1 MKISSSS
8 AWPKSGISDFLSGA
22 TMPIRIAV
30 QDDDYPLI
38 CSVWY
43 HFDHDRDV
51 IICVSHQ
58 SSYLVKLLKKAGRCA
73 FEIAP
78 NEPPYLGVRGKAEV
92 AVLNT
97 DSRQMLEGLINRYL
111 DDTNSELARWLLG
124 RSDDELIIELSPQ
137 WITSWDYSA
146 RM

>member
-8 AWPKSGISDFLSGA
+8 AWPKSGIGDFLSSA
-22 TMPIRIAV
+22 TMPIRIAA
-30 QDDDYPLI
+30 QDNGYPLI

-43 HFDHDRDV
+43 HYDSDREV
-51 IICVSHQ
+51 IYCVSHQ
-58 SSYLVKLLKKAGRCA
+58 SSYLVKLLKKVGRCA

-78 NEPPYLGVRGKAEV
+78 NEPPYLGVRGKAK
-92 AVLNT
+92 ATVLNT
-97 DSRQMLEGLINRYL
+97 DSHQMLESLINRYL
-111 DDTNSELARWLLG
+111 DDTNSELATWLLG
-124 RSDDELIIELSPQ
+124 RSEEELIIELSPQ